1 MTRILL
7 MRSSSTAILALLL
20 VAASLAGQEA
30 AASDSTS
37 AGSPALDQATVY
49 AAPDGDDAAG
59 GTRAEP
65 VHSLSRALDLAART
79 GRIVVRLADGEYS
92 VDAGLTLGQGMTLLG
107 GLERSTWS
115 AAGPDRRSVLV
126 PSAKFR
132 KQGTLL
138 SATTGAVTL
147 SGIEL
152 RDGKGR
158 AATLLSLA
166 GTALAARD
174 VSFLVQGEGTRT
186 AFAASASTVTISD
199 SLFTAEVAG
208 TATLLAVSGG
218 TMTITDCT
226 FRGPAQAVDFACL
239 SVTDAAR
246 VAVTGGTFDPGSGMK
261 VRSIRAAG
269 SSVTLE
275 NTRLTSGTGSLEAA
289 SVDLRGGR
297 FLARNC
303 DFAASV
309 ESVVP
314 TCLIANGA
322 SVAIE
327 ASRMEVSGKT
337 GAAGISMSGGNLS
350 VRDSFLRGGT
360 TAEYL
365 YLIYAVAAEVSI
377 EESVLAGGE
386 TSDLVAVLTRDSRLE
401 VRTTTI
407 AAGRGRLDA
416 CAIDAQGSGPVHV
429 STTVF
434 ASPAP
439 SEGPAII
446 VRSPTKGLP
455 KGLQVLSSCFGGW
468 ERLIGFDPMSGVRDV
483 ASIDALNALDGD
495 PLGGSL
501 DGCIAEDPS
510 VTFRG
515 DGDYRLSLESQ
526 CFAAGIG
533 ARFWGE

>member
-1 MTRILL
+1 

-20 VAASLAGQEA
+20 VAASLAGQ
-30 AASDSTS
+30 STDAGTATL
-37 AGSPALDQATVY
+37 AGSSTIDEATVF
-49 AAPDGDDAAG
+49 ASPDGNDRG
-59 GTRAEP
+59 SGTREEP
-65 VHSLSRALDLAART
+65 VRSLSRALGLAART
-79 GRIVVRLADGEYS
+79 GRIVVRLAYGEYP
-92 VDAGLTLGQGMTLLG
+92 VDAGLTLGQGMTVLG

-115 AAGPDRRSVLV
+115 PGGPGQRSALV

-152 RDGKGR
+152 RDGAGR

-174 VSFLVQGEGTRT
+174 VSFLVQGEGTRI
-186 AFAASASTVTISD
+186 ALAASASTVTISD
-199 SLFTAEVAG
+199 SLFTAELAG
-208 TATLLAVSGG
+208 TATLVAVSGG
-218 TMTITDCT
+218 AMTITDCT
-226 FRGPAQAVDFACL
+226 FRGPAQAIDFTCL
-239 SVTDAAR
+239 AATDAAR
-246 VAVTGGTFDPGSGMK
+246 VVVTGGVFDPGSGMK
-261 VRSIRAAG
+261 VRGIRATG

-275 NTRLTSGTGSLEAA
+275 NTRLSSGVGSLEAA
-289 SVDLRGGR
+289 SVDLRGGT

-303 DFAASV
+303 DFTASA

-314 TCLIANGA
+314 ACLIANGA

-327 ASRMEVSGKT
+327 ASRMEVSGQT
-337 GAAGISMSGGNLS
+337 GAAGISVSGGELT

-377 EESVLAGGE
+377 EESILAGGE
-386 TSDLVAVLTRDSRLE
+386 TSDLVAVLARDSRLK
-401 VRTTTI
+401 VSATTI
-407 AAGRGRLDA
+407 AAGRGRLEA
-416 CAIDAQGSGPVHV
+416 TAIAAHGSGQLHV
-429 STTVF
+429 SATVL
-434 ASPAP
+434 ASPVP
-439 SEGPAII
+439 SVGPAII
-446 VRSPTKGLP
+446 VRSPTRGLP
-455 KGLQVLSSCFGGW
+455 DGLQVLLSCFGGW
-468 ERLIGFDPMSGVRDV
+468 ERLIGFDPVSGVRDV
-483 ASIDALNALDGD
+483 ATLDALNELDGD

-515 DGDYRLSLESQ
+515 DGDYRLSRESQ
-526 CFAAGIG
+526 CFVSGIG
-533 ARFWGE
+533 ARFGGE